1 MKVSLKRDL
10 NINKGAI
17 RKNVDAFIAE
27 TSLHDER
34 FETAMRACYLLNAHG
49 DSYELDEA
57 LELLNWYITS
67 HDECVWENEDDFH
80 PLQVYAANKKMEKY
94 EFAVNYISDLK

>member
-17 RKNVDAFIAE
+17 RKNVNAFIAE
-27 TSLHDER
+27 TPLHDER

-57 LELLNWYITS
+57 LELLNWYITP